1 MYEAPKLAILLFLKE
16 DIVRTSDGFGGEW
29 SDENVDQEGW
39 A

>member
-1 MYEAPKLAILLFLKE
+1 MYEKPKVTILFFS
-16 DIVRTSDGFGGEW
+16 DQDVIRTSDGFGGEW